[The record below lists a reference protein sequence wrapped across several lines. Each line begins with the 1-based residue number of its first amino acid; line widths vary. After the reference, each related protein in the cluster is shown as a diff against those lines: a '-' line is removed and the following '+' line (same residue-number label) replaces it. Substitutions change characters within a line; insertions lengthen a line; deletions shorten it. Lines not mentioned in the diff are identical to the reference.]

1 MRPRMSHAGGV
12 AMVMLASH
20 AECRIEH
27 YSEREDNKDKRYG
40 LNDILCLLLLL
51 GLSAGTACKS
61 FLFVV

>member
-1 MRPRMSHAGGV
+1 
-12 AMVMLASH
+12 MVMLASH
-20 AECRIEH
+20 AECRIEQ

-40 LNDILCLLLLL
+40 LHDIFCLLLLL